1 MNILITGS
9 NGQLGNELRGIAVNY
24 KNHLFLFTDVQ
35 DLDITDQDALASFFK
50 DNNIELC
57 INCAAYTAVDKAETE
72 RALCDKINIEG
83 PANLAKAC
91 AKNNARLIHISTDF
105 VFSGESFIPLIETKK
120 TDPVNFYGLSKL
132 NGELALS
139 KELKEHFIIRTSWLY
154 STHGGNFVKTMIK
167 LGESKPKLNIIVDQI
182 GSPTYAFDLANAIM
196 SIVESHSSAFGVYHY
211 SNEGIASWY
220 DFTSAIFEYS
230 NIKTPISPIPTSEYP
245 TPAKRPHYSVM
256 DKSKIKEAFN
266 ITIPHWRSSL
276 KECLSKL

>member
-230 NIKTPISPIPTSEYP
+230 NIKTLISPIPTSEYP

>member
-91 AKNNARLIHISTDF
+91 AKNNARIIHISTDF

-230 NIKTPISPIPTSEYP
+230 NIKTLISPIPTSEYP

>member
-91 AKNNARLIHISTDF
+91 AKNNARIIHISTDF

-139 KELKEHFIIRTSWLY
+139 KELEEHFIIRTSWLY

-230 NIKTPISPIPTSEYP
+230 NIKTLISPIPTSEYP

>member
-1 MNILITGS
+1 
-9 NGQLGNELRGIAVNY
+9 
-24 KNHLFLFTDVQ
+24 
-35 DLDITDQDALASFFK
+35 
-50 DNNIELC
+50 
-57 INCAAYTAVDKAETE
+57 
-72 RALCDKINIEG
+72 
-83 PANLAKAC
+83 
-91 AKNNARLIHISTDF
+91 
-105 VFSGESFIPLIETKK
+105 
-120 TDPVNFYGLSKL
+120 L
-132 NGELALS
+132 N
-139 KELKEHFIIRTSWLY
+139 
-154 STHGGNFVKTMIK
+154 V
-167 LGESKPKLNIIVDQI
+167 IVDQI

-196 SIVESHSSAFGVYHY
+196 SIVESNSSAFGVYHY

>member
-9 NGQLGNELRGIAVNY
+9 NGQLGNELRGIAGNY

-72 RALCDKINIEG
+72 RTLCDKINVKG

-132 NGELALS
+132 HGELALS
-139 KELKEHFIIRTSWLY
+139 NELKEHFIIRTSWLY
-154 STHGGNFVKTMIK
+154 STHGSNFVKTMRK
-167 LGESKPKLNIIVDQI
+167 LGESKPKLNVIVDQI

-196 SIVESHSSAFGVYHY
+196 SIVESNSSAFGVYHY

>member
-167 LGESKPKLNIIVDQI
+167 LGE
-182 GSPTYAFDLANAIM
+182 
-196 SIVESHSSAFGVYHY
+196 
-211 SNEGIASWY
+211 
-220 DFTSAIFEYS
+220 
-230 NIKTPISPIPTSEYP
+230 
-245 TPAKRPHYSVM
+245 
-256 DKSKIKEAFN
+256 
-266 ITIPHWRSSL
+266 
-276 KECLSKL
+276 